1 MAVIGAG
8 PALGDGVMKHSGLS
22 GAPIKQDPVIVAGEL
37 RSVVVSKR
45 RVTSRLL

>member
-22 GAPIKQDPVIVAGEL
+22 GAPIKQDNCNCCRRAPL
-37 RSVVVSKR
+37 RGR
-45 RVTSRLL
+45 EQAT